1 MNEKLE
7 QEMYSTEKENKLPY
21 SLGSSIKEVF
31 SDFISLTRV
40 VLAGEGVFML

>member
-21 SLGSSIKEVF
+21 RLGSSIKEVF
-31 SDFISLTRV
+31 SDYISLTRGV
-40 VLAGEGVFML
+40 CVWRRVFML